1 MIGLFLISWFLREKG
16 FLYELPMLL
25 PSRESGESLLH
36 PTSYVVR
43 IKFIPRD
50 RFYIHTESSF
60 RVSHMAVGGQIGT
73 KFM

>member
-1 MIGLFLISWFLREKG
+1 MQ